1 MPTFPKRSS
10 FIRPL
15 RDFLTTEAAGGAV
28 VVLAAVAAL
37 IWANSP
43 WSGSYDSLWHTSF
56 GIDLGRYRFEM
67 DLRHWVNDALMAVFF
82 FVVGLEIKREIVE
95 GELNDRRKAIVPV
108 VAAFGG
114 MIVPALIFVLVT
126 VGTPSARGWGVP
138 MATDIALAIGIL
150 ALAGSR
156 VPAGAKL
163 FLLALAIVDDI
174 GAIIVIAVFYGQGG
188 NRAWLL
194 PAVATVGA
202 TLLLK
207 RHGVNAIAV
216 YVVLGVALWF
226 ALHEAGVHA
235 TVAGVVMGLLAPT
248 KPVLRSELI
257 DVEELGDVSTA
268 EHAVATVRIARS
280 SVSVV
285 EWLEHLLHGWTS
297 LLVVPM
303 FALANAGIPLSSDAV
318 ADSLGSRTT
327 WGVILGLVIGKPLGI
342 LLATFLVIR
351 LGAGALPEETTWRDL
366 TAAAVVAGVG
376 FTVSLF
382 VTELAFVG
390 SMADQAKIGVVLASL
405 VAGVAGL
412 ALAVT
417 SSRSTLLA
425 HER

>member
-174 GAIIVIAVFYGQGG
+174 GAISVIAVFYGQGG